1 MPPDVPDASFDTAP
15 VLEAVGLVKRFG
27 PLAALDGVSLSIRP
41 GTVTA
46 ILGPS
51 GSGKSTLLRC
61 LNFLVVPDA
70 GEIRLDGRLADPGH
84 DDALNA
90 HRARVGMVFQQFNL
104 FPHLRVRE
112 NVALAPRVARR
123 LSSAEARALAERQLA
138 RVGLSDKLDAHPGEL
153 SGGQQQRAAIAR
165 ALAMEPAVLLFDEPT
180 SALDPELIGEVVA
193 VMRRLAAERATMV
206 VVTHDVAFARAAAHE
221 AVFMDAGKIV
231 EQGPP
236 SQVIDAPR
244 SDRARRFFGQPR
256 NGSRVAEYRA
266 RC

>member
-1 MPPDVPDASFDTAP
+1 MPPDAPAFDSVS
-15 VLEAVGLVKRFG
+15 VLEAQGLVKRFG
-27 PLAALDGVSLSIRP
+27 TLAALDDVSLSILA
-41 GTVTA
+41 GSVTA

-61 LNFLVVPDA
+61 LDFLVVPDA
-70 GEIRLDGRLADPGH
+70 GEIRLEGRLASARH
-84 DDALNA
+84 DRALDA

-104 FPHLRVRE
+104 FPHLRVWE
-112 NVALAPRVARR
+112 NVALAPRAVRR
-123 LSSAEARALAERQLA
+123 LPAATARALAERHLA
-138 RVGLSDKLDAHPGEL
+138 RVGLSDKLDAYPGEL

-193 VMRRLAAERATMV
+193 VMRQLAAERTTMV

-221 AVFMDAGKIV
+221 IVFMDTGKIV

-236 SQVIDAPR
+236 AQVLDAPR
-244 SDRARRFFGQPR
+244 TDRARRFF
-256 NGSRVAEYRA
+256 ARA
-266 RC
+266 S

>member
-1 MPPDVPDASFDTAP
+1 MPPEPDPLPP
-15 VLEAVGLVKRFG
+15 VLEARGLVKNFG
-27 PLAALDGVSLSIRP
+27 PLAAVAGVSLAIRP

-70 GEIRLDGRLADPGH
+70 GEVFLEGRAANPRHDRALD
-84 DDALNA
+84 A

-104 FPHLRVRE
+104 FPHLRVQE
-112 NVALAPRVARR
+112 NVALAPRAVRR
-123 LSSAEARALAERQLA
+123 LAPGGARELARGHLV
-138 RVGLSDKLDAHPGEL
+138 RVGLGDKLDAYPGQL

-180 SALDPELIGEVVA
+180 SALDPELTGEVLA
-193 VMRRLAAERATMV
+193 VLRQLATERTTMV

-221 AVFMDAGKIV
+221 VVLMDAGRIV

-236 SQVIDAPR
+236 ARVIDAPR
-244 SDRARRFFGQPR
+244 TERARRFF
-256 NGSRVAEYRA
+256 A
-266 RC
+266 RQAG